1 MDFVDASSSIREFL
15 KAAFFDGFESFRIWK
30 IEATAPLPCL
40 LIKTIGKNTI
50 QLLVRSESDIE
61 ALEKCTD
68 VGNYLKRNFSDIE
81 GVNVFDVDFQMSPV
95 PNVDDVSRKDE
106 AWCYMYINYFEN

>member
-1 MDFVDASSSIREFL
+1 M
-15 KAAFFDGFESFRIWK
+15 
-30 IEATAPLPCL
+30 
-40 LIKTIGKNTI
+40 
-50 QLLVRSESDIE
+50 
-61 ALEKCTD
+61 EKCTD

-95 PNVDDVSRKDE
+95 PNVDDVSKKDE